1 LFENQL
7 PQLLVELAVQRAGRL
22 RLDLEGVHWRL
33 PWTLQSGTPGC
44 KSGSL
49 LTSIPGR
56 TMTRLDQ
63 ASQ

>member
-7 PQLLVELAVQRAGRL
+7 PQLLVELAVQRAGRV
-22 RLDLEGVHWRL
+22 RLDLEGEHWRL
-33 PWTLQSGTPGC
+33 HWTLQSGTLGR

-49 LTSIPGR
+49 LTSIPGQ
-56 TMTRLDQ
+56 TITRLDQ